1 MTPPATIAARHPTRT
16 VRRGPAAPRPP
27 RRFSGPGRPK
37 RDPRAG
43 ATAATVVARPP
54 FAMRLGAR
62 AMRVG
67 DARVLD
73 RLVRGRAW
81 IAIMAIGLI
90 GIVFMQV
97 SLLKLN
103 AGISRAV
110 TAADT
115 FDRQNSSLREDI
127 SKLDSGERIQSVAAK
142 LGMVT
147 PAAGDVHYLD
157 GRGADGA
164 RAAAAIKPP
173 DPVTP
178 TAAPRRR
185 RRRRRLRR
193 LPRPRPRPPHRRRGR
208 RRPPRRRRR
217 PPRRRPRPRPPRRRP
232 HRDHRGVDHD
242 HRAFDH
248 DHRAFDRRRRA
259 GDNCA
264 TCGGPYCRRGRRK
277 RPAGPGLAC
286 GAARAPHRPPV
297 RRVPRAPAP
306 RRRARGLPRHR
317 QGLEPGQCR
326 GQPAGELA
334 GAPGPAGHDRR
345 SPRVRAGGIRARR

>member
-16 VRRGPAAPRPP
+16 VPRAPSAPRPP
-27 RRFSGPGRPK
+27 RRFSGPGRPR

-43 ATAATVVARPP
+43 ATAGTAVARPP
-54 FAMRLGAR
+54 FAVRLGAR
-62 AMRVG
+62 AMRIG

-73 RLVRGRAW
+73 RLVRGRVW

-115 FDRQNSSLREDI
+115 FDRQNSTLREEI
-127 SKLDSGERIQSVAAK
+127 STLDSGERIQGVAAK

-157 GRGADGA
+157 GRGADAA

-178 TAAPRRR
+178 TTAPAVAATTTAAP
-185 RRRRRLRR
+185 
-193 LPRPRPRPPHRRRGR
+193 
-208 RRPPRRRRR
+208 
-217 PPRRRPRPRPPRRRP
+217 
-232 HRDHRGVDHD
+232 
-242 HRAFDH
+242 
-248 DHRAFDRRRRA
+248 
-259 GDNCA
+259 A
-264 TCGGPYCRRGRRK
+264 TTTT
-277 RPAGPGLAC
+277 
-286 GAARAPHRPPV
+286 
-297 RRVPRAPAP
+297 APA
-306 RRRARGLPRHR
+306 ATTAA
-317 QGLEPGQCR
+317 
-326 GQPAGELA
+326 PAA
-334 GAPGPAGHDRR
+334 TATAAAAPATTNTAPATTTTAPTATTAAPATTAPPATGASA
-345 SPRVRAGGIRARR
+345 VAGGASAPQGQG

>member
-1 MTPPATIAARHPTRT
+1 MTPPATIAARNPTRT

-43 ATAATVVARPP
+43 ATAGTAVARAP

-81 IAIMAIGLI
+81 IAIMALGLI

-127 SKLDSGERIQSVAAK
+127 SKLDSGERIQGVAAK

-157 GRGADGA
+157 GRGADAA

-173 DPVTP
+173 DPVAPTSTATTTP
-178 TAAPRRR
+178 VATTPVATTAAPATTTTTTA
-185 RRRRRLRR
+185 
-193 LPRPRPRPPHRRRGR
+193 PAAQATTTTAPATTNAAPVATTTAPPTTT
-208 RRPPRRRRR
+208 
-217 PPRRRPRPRPPRRRP
+217 
-232 HRDHRGVDHD
+232 
-242 HRAFDH
+242 
-248 DHRAFDRRRRA
+248 
-259 GDNCA
+259 A
-264 TCGGPYCRRGRRK
+264 TPST
-277 RPAGPGLAC
+277 A
-286 GAARAPHRPPV
+286 GAAPATTAPPATGPPAV
-297 RRVPRAPAP
+297 
-306 RRRARGLPRHR
+306 
-317 QGLEPGQCR
+317 
-326 GQPAGELA
+326 
-334 GAPGPAGHDRR
+334 
-345 SPRVRAGGIRARR
+345 AGGASAPQGQG